1 MLGHFCT
8 GCELGHTVTVAVVV
22 GRADPLA
29 GEGALGHAREVARG
43 RVAGLLGHVEPVVE
57 VIGEEVLGDLGL
69 RESDQATGL
78 TRPETH
84 IRLGFRLETHQARLR
99 VFQEEVDKLLHGEGD
114 VGALQGLD
122 DDAEVLLVR
131 EDANLRVKRLHRL
144 AALKRTAPFAA
155 GTARTLPFRPLT
167 ARTTF
172 ATLGTLPT
180 RFAVTARRAAFAAGF
195 AIAVTARGTFATRT
209 LFAPC
214 ALVVV
219 LALVA
224 ADIIIGGLP
233 RPSGGEIETDGLGLL
248 CVAHCA
254 SLL

>member
-1 MLGHFCT
+1 M
-8 GCELGHTVTVAVVV
+8 
-22 GRADPLA
+22 
-29 GEGALGHAREVARG
+29 
-43 RVAGLLGHVEPVVE
+43 
-57 VIGEEVLGDLGL
+57 
-69 RESDQATGL
+69 
-78 TRPETH
+78 
-84 IRLGFRLETHQARLR
+84 
-99 VFQEEVDKLLHGEGD
+99 
-114 VGALQGLD
+114 GALQRLD

-144 AALKRTAPFAA
+144 AALKGTATFTAR
-155 GTARTLPFRPLT
+155 TARTLPFRPFAT
-167 ARTTF
+167 RTTF
-172 ATLGTLPT
+172 ATLGALPT
-180 RFAVTARRAAFAAGF
+180 RLTVAARRTAFTTRL
-195 AIAVTARGTFATRT
+195 AIALAARGTLTAGT
-209 LFAPC
+209 LLAPR